1 LDVMSFGGARMK
13 VPGNSDEA
21 DKLRKQVSTLAEFG
35 KRALQVDDVGALLQE
50 ATRLVSDAIEIDLVK
65 VLELLPDRE
74 TMLVRAGVNWDPG
87 IVGHATIPALE
98 GSSAGYALR
107 TGEAVIT
114 ENVATETRFEIPTLL
129 TQHGVKSTVNVII
142 RGERG
147 PFGVLEVDSRHLRNF
162 GQDDIDFLQ
171 NYANLL
177 ASAIDHANDQAELAE
192 RAQRESVL
200 RHELQHR
207 INNMLTSIRAV
218 ARRTRAMSQS
228 LDEFAKSFDDRLA
241 AIART
246 HALLSGTETS
256 AVPMRQLLAQELAA
270 HGAIEGENL
279 TQRGPV
285 LLIAAKQA
293 QALSMAFHELA
304 TNAVK
309 HGALSV
315 DNGRIAVSWEI
326 DASGAEKQLRIRW
339 RETGVT
345 IEREPVRRG
354 FGSDILE
361 RSIPH
366 ILHGRFERT
375 LHRDGIECVIVLPLE
390 PGCDDGRPNQS

>member
-1 LDVMSFGGARMK
+1 MQM
-13 VPGNSDEA
+13 PGNSDEA

-87 IVGHATIPALE
+87 VVGHARVPALE

-107 TGEAVIT
+107 TGEPVIT
-114 ENVATETRFEIPTLL
+114 ENVATETRFEIPALL

-142 RGERG
+142 RGERE
-147 PFGVLEVDSRHLRNF
+147 PFGVLEVDSRQLRKF
-162 GQDDIDFLQ
+162 GPDDIDFLQ

-177 ASAIDHANDQAELAE
+177 ASAIDRANDQAELAE

-218 ARRTRAMSQS
+218 ARRTRASSQS
-228 LDEFAKSFDDRLA
+228 LDDFTKSFDDRLA

-246 HALLSGTETS
+246 HALLSRTETS
-256 AVPMRQLLAQELAA
+256 AVPVRQLLAQEMAA

-279 TQRGPV
+279 TQSGPV
-285 LLIAAKQA
+285 VLIDATQA

-309 HGALSV
+309 HGAFSV
-315 DNGRIAVSWEI
+315 DNGHLSVSWEI
-326 DASGAEKQLRIRW
+326 DVSGGEKQLFIRW
-339 RETGVT
+339 RETGVAV
-345 IEREPVRRG
+345 EREPVRRG

-366 ILHGRFERT
+366 VLRGNFERT
-375 LHRDGIECVIVLPLE
+375 LHHDGIECVIAFPLE
-390 PGCDDGRPNQS
+390 PRPEDDRPAQN

>member
-1 LDVMSFGGARMK
+1 

-21 DKLRKQVSTLAEFG
+21 EKLRKQVSTLAEFG

-50 ATRLVSDAIEIDLVK
+50 ATRLVSDAIYVDLVK

-74 TMLVRAGVNWDPG
+74 TMLVRAGVNWNPG
-87 IVGHATIPALE
+87 VVGHATIPALE

-114 ENVATETRFEIPTLL
+114 ENVATETRFDIPMLL
-129 TQHGVKSTVNVII
+129 IRHGVKSTVNVVI
-142 RGERG
+142 RGDHG
-147 PFGVLEVDSRHLRNF
+147 PFGVLEVDSRQLRSF

-177 ASAIDHANDQAELAE
+177 ASAIERANHQAELAE
-192 RAQRESVL
+192 RAQGERVL
-200 RHELQHR
+200 SHELQHR
-207 INNMLTSIRAV
+207 INNMLTTIRAV
-218 ARRTRAMSQS
+218 ARRTRARSQS
-228 LDEFAKSFDDRLA
+228 LDDFGKSFDDRLA

-246 HALLSGTETS
+246 HLLLSRTETS
-256 AVPMRQLLAQELAA
+256 AVYIRELLAQELTA
-270 HGAIEGENL
+270 HGGVEGENL

-285 LLIAAKQA
+285 LLVSAKQA

-315 DNGRIAVSWEI
+315 DNGRIDVSWKI
-326 DASGAEKQLRIRW
+326 DGSGEEQQLCIRW
-339 RETGVT
+339 REIGVT

-366 ILHGRFERT
+366 VLHGKFERT
-375 LHRDGIECVIVLPLE
+375 FHRDGIECVIVLPLE
-390 PGCDDGRPNQS
+390 SGCDDGRPNQS

>member
-1 LDVMSFGGARMK
+1 MNL
-13 VPGNSDEA
+13 PGTSHEA
-21 DKLRKQVSTLAEFG
+21 DKLRKQVSTLATFG
-35 KRALQVDDVGALLQE
+35 KCALQVDDVGALLQE

-87 IVGHATIPALE
+87 VVGHATIPALK

-107 TGEAVIT
+107 TGEPVIT
-114 ENVATETRFEIPTLL
+114 ENLATETRFEIPPLL

-142 RGERG
+142 RGKHE
-147 PFGVLEVDSRHLRNF
+147 PFGVLEVDSRQLCSF
-162 GQDDIDFLQ
+162 GRDDIDFLQ

-177 ASAIDHANDQAELAE
+177 ASAIDHANDRAELAE
-192 RAQRESVL
+192 RAQREGIL

-207 INNMLTSIRAV
+207 INNMLTTIRAV
-218 ARRTRAMSQS
+218 ARRTRASSQS
-228 LDEFAKSFDDRLA
+228 LDDFAKSFDDRLA

-246 HALLSGTETS
+246 HALLSGTKTS
-256 AVPMRQLLAQELAA
+256 DAVPLRQLLAQELAA
-270 HGAIEGENL
+270 HGAVEGENL
-279 TQRGPV
+279 TQCGPV
-285 LLIAAKQA
+285 VLIDAKQA

-304 TNAVK
+304 TNAIK
-309 HGALSV
+309 HGAFSV
-315 DNGRIAVSWEI
+315 DNGHIAVSWEM
-326 DASGAEKQLRIRW
+326 DGEKQLCIRW
-339 RETGVT
+339 REAGVT

-366 ILHGRFERT
+366 VLHGRFERT
-375 LHRDGIECVIVLPLE
+375 LHHDGIECLIVFPLASRPEVGDRIGTE
-390 PGCDDGRPNQS
+390 PGE